1 MARSPR
7 LPQLTTRRAPRRS
20 GAALIELSLVV
31 SIFFLFLFGILEY
44 SRLVFT
50 RQVIF
55 NAAREGARYA
65 VANITETTALTDT
78 MNFVQTRM
86 CGLDKQPSCNYK
98 CQVYMSDSAGASIGA
113 ASEAGF
119 GVYIA
124 VQVDYDY
131 SPIMPNFLFMNQT
144 IHITSRDLMY
154 SEAN

>member
-7 LPQLTTRRAPRRS
+7 SSLRPFPSASRRT

-65 VANITETTALTDT
+65 VANITESTAETDT
-78 MNFVQTRM
+78 TNFVQTRM

-98 CQVYMSDSAGASIGA
+98 CIVYMSDANGVATGTGLASDAGVIR
-113 ASEAGF
+113 F
-119 GVYIA
+119 CMI
-124 VQVDYDY
+124 
-131 SPIMPNFLFMNQT
+131 L
-144 IHITSRDLMY
+144 
-154 SEAN
+154 